1 MYICVFYTRTTVAI
15 LVPKCSLVK
24 LNLKFFCQFLKKTF
38 FILLPDRKFHDI
50 IALSALNG
58 RIFCVSIRALKNW
71 PFCGGMEFFMKD
83 KKKIGLILMY
93 LSFGIVMAG
102 LGANDALRGVFSPI
116 FKDHFTLSSV
126 QISMIIVMSY
136 AGNLIFL
143 WAGTRLADRFEKKK
157 VMMGILLIWMAALL
171 VYVTTDNYYVLLI
184 TMLFTMGA
192 STLMNTMINLFVPMY
207 FAAPGL
213 IVNTLFFVQGIGTT
227 GSQMI
232 LGQVATGFP
241 WWQKTN
247 LLLFSLGL
255 IGLILFLFAGKKAVV
270 LKSETTDA
278 KNDFDSASKAKVQ
291 MNSPILWL
299 LVLVFGF
306 YFIGEHG
313 VLNWLLLY
321 CKDQFGMDSNQASIY
336 LSMFSG
342 TMMIGRLVMAP
353 LVQKLGPSRSIQ
365 IFGGIGTVLYAVG
378 IFCGKPTLM
387 LVGISGLFVS
397 ILYPTLLLFVQQYYP
412 SSIASTATGT
422 IISIATIFDIAFNL
436 LFGKIIDQMGY
447 HLGFMILP
455 VSMIIFYLIVN
466 FLIKKYKPLRN
477 LGEA

>member
-1 MYICVFYTRTTVAI
+1 
-15 LVPKCSLVK
+15 
-24 LNLKFFCQFLKKTF
+24 
-38 FILLPDRKFHDI
+38 
-50 IALSALNG
+50 
-58 RIFCVSIRALKNW
+58 
-71 PFCGGMEFFMKD
+71 MKD

-157 VMMGILLIWMAALL
+157 VMMGILLI
-171 VYVTTDNYYVLLI
+171 

-255 IGLILFLFAGKKAVV
+255 IGLILFLFASKKAVV

-278 KNDFDSASKAKVQ
+278 KNNFDSASKAKVQ

-353 LVQKLGPSRSIQ
+353 LVQKWGPSRSIQ

>member
-1 MYICVFYTRTTVAI
+1 M
-15 LVPKCSLVK
+15 
-24 LNLKFFCQFLKKTF
+24 
-38 FILLPDRKFHDI
+38 D
-50 IALSALNG
+50 
-58 RIFCVSIRALKNW
+58 VSTDSM
-71 PFCGGMEFFMKD
+71 PFA
-83 KKKIGLILMY
+83 
-93 LSFGIVMAG
+93 SFSIV
-102 LGANDALRGVFSPI
+102 NFSP
-116 FKDHFTLSSV
+116 H
-126 QISMIIVMSY
+126 
-136 AGNLIFL
+136 
-143 WAGTRLADRFEKKK
+143 R
-157 VMMGILLIWMAALL
+157 
-171 VYVTTDNYYVLLI
+171 
-184 TMLFTMGA
+184 
-192 STLMNTMINLFVPMY
+192 
-207 FAAPGL
+207 
-213 IVNTLFFVQGIGTT
+213 
-227 GSQMI
+227 
-232 LGQVATGFP
+232 
-241 WWQKTN
+241 
-247 LLLFSLGL
+247 LGL
-255 IGLILFLFAGKKAVV
+255 KIAKKAVV
-270 LKSETTDA
+270 LKPETTDA
-278 KNDFDSASKAKVQ
+278 KNDFDAASGSKPKVQ

-353 LVQKLGPSRSIQ
+353 LVQKWGPSRSIQ

-466 FLIKKYKPLRN
+466 FLIKKYKPLRK
-477 LGEA
+477 LGKN

>member
-1 MYICVFYTRTTVAI
+1 
-15 LVPKCSLVK
+15 
-24 LNLKFFCQFLKKTF
+24 
-38 FILLPDRKFHDI
+38 
-50 IALSALNG
+50 
-58 RIFCVSIRALKNW
+58 
-71 PFCGGMEFFMKD
+71 MKD

-278 KNDFDSASKAKVQ
+278 KNNFDSASKAKVQ

-342 TMMIGRLVMAP
+342 TMMMGTFTKHSDLWWNRYFFVCSWYFLRKAYTYVSWYFRPVCIYP
-353 LVQKLGPSRSIQ
+353 LSNPSFVCTAVLSI
-365 IFGGIGTVLYAVG
+365 FHCLYRNRN
-378 IFCGKPTLM
+378 
-387 LVGISGLFVS
+387 
-397 ILYPTLLLFVQQYYP
+397 YYQYCNN
-412 SSIASTATGT
+412 I
-422 IISIATIFDIAFNL
+422 
-436 LFGKIIDQMGY
+436 
-447 HLGFMILP
+447 
-455 VSMIIFYLIVN
+455 
-466 FLIKKYKPLRN
+466 
-477 LGEA
+477 

>member
-1 MYICVFYTRTTVAI
+1 
-15 LVPKCSLVK
+15 
-24 LNLKFFCQFLKKTF
+24 
-38 FILLPDRKFHDI
+38 
-50 IALSALNG
+50 
-58 RIFCVSIRALKNW
+58 
-71 PFCGGMEFFMKD
+71 
-83 KKKIGLILMY
+83 
-93 LSFGIVMAG
+93 
-102 LGANDALRGVFSPI
+102 
-116 FKDHFTLSSV
+116 
-126 QISMIIVMSY
+126 MIIVMSY

-342 TMMIGRLVMAP
+342 TMMVGRLVMAP
-353 LVQKLGPSRSIQ
+353 LVQKWGPSRSIQ

-466 FLIKKYKPLRN
+466 FLIKKYKPLRT

>member
-1 MYICVFYTRTTVAI
+1 
-15 LVPKCSLVK
+15 
-24 LNLKFFCQFLKKTF
+24 
-38 FILLPDRKFHDI
+38 
-50 IALSALNG
+50 
-58 RIFCVSIRALKNW
+58 
-71 PFCGGMEFFMKD
+71 MKE

-116 FKDHFTLSSV
+116 FESHFELTSV

-157 VMMGILLIWMAALL
+157 VMMGILLVWMAALL
-171 VYVTTDNYYVLLI
+171 VYVTTDNYYVLLV

-232 LGQVATGFP
+232 LGQVATGFS
-241 WWQKTN
+241 WWQRTN
-247 LLLFSLGL
+247 LLLFGLGL
-255 IGLILFLFAGKKAVV
+255 VGLILFLFAGKKAVV
-270 LKSETTDA
+270 LKPETA
-278 KNDFDSASKAKVQ
+278 NASADSNAANSKDSDKKQKVQ

-321 CKDQFGMDSNQASIY
+321 CKDQFNMDSSQASIY

-342 TMMIGRLVMAP
+342 TMMVGRLVMAP
-353 LVQKLGPSRSIQ
+353 LVQKWGPSRSIQ
-365 IFGGIGTVLYAVG
+365 IFGGIGTLLYAVG

-422 IISIATIFDIAFNL
+422 VISIATVFDIAFNL
-436 LFGKIIDQMGY
+436 LFGNIIDQIGY
-447 HLGFMILP
+447 HIGFMILP

-477 LGEA
+477 LGDA

>member
-1 MYICVFYTRTTVAI
+1 
-15 LVPKCSLVK
+15 
-24 LNLKFFCQFLKKTF
+24 
-38 FILLPDRKFHDI
+38 
-50 IALSALNG
+50 
-58 RIFCVSIRALKNW
+58 
-71 PFCGGMEFFMKD
+71 MKD

-192 STLMNTMINLFVPMY
+192 STLMNTRLIFLFLCTSPLLVLLSIHC
-207 FAAPGL
+207 F
-213 IVNTLFFVQGIGTT
+213 LFRVLEQQAG
-227 GSQMI
+227 QMI

-255 IGLILFLFAGKKAVV
+255 IGLILFLFASKKAVV

-278 KNDFDSASKAKVQ
+278 KNNFDSASKAKVQ

-353 LVQKLGPSRSIQ
+353 LVQKWGPSRSIQ

-397 ILYPTLLLFVQQYYP
+397 LSFIQPFFCLVQQYYP
-412 SSIASTATGT
+412 SSIASYRNRNYYQYCNKYLYCFL
-422 IISIATIFDIAFNL
+422 ICC
-436 LFGKIIDQMGY
+436 FGKN
-447 HLGFMILP
+447 H
-455 VSMIIFYLIVN
+455 
-466 FLIKKYKPLRN
+466 
-477 LGEA
+477 

>member
-1 MYICVFYTRTTVAI
+1 
-15 LVPKCSLVK
+15 
-24 LNLKFFCQFLKKTF
+24 
-38 FILLPDRKFHDI
+38 
-50 IALSALNG
+50 
-58 RIFCVSIRALKNW
+58 
-71 PFCGGMEFFMKD
+71 MKE
-83 KKKIGLILMY
+83 KKKLGLILMY

-116 FKDHFTLSSV
+116 FENHFELSSV

-143 WAGTRLADRFEKKK
+143 WAGTRLADRFDKKK
-157 VMMGILLIWMAALL
+157 VMIGILLVWMVALL
-171 VYVTTDNYYVLLI
+171 VYVTTDNYYILLV

-213 IVNTLFFVQGIGTT
+213 IVNALFVVQGIGTT

-232 LGQVATGFP
+232 LGQIATGFS
-241 WWQKTN
+241 WWQRTN
-247 LLLFSLGL
+247 LLLFVLGFV
-255 IGLILFLFAGKKAVV
+255 GLILFLFAGKKAVV
-270 LKSETTDA
+270 LEKEPTETAKVSDKSSSA
-278 KNDFDSASKAKVQ
+278 KQKVQ

-321 CKDQFGMDSNQASIY
+321 CKDQFAMDSSQASIY

-342 TMMIGRLVMAP
+342 TMMVGRLEMAP
-353 LVQKLGPSRSIQ
+353 LVQKWGPSRSIQ

-378 IFCGKPTLM
+378 IFCGKPTLG

-397 ILYPTLLLFVQQYYP
+397 ILYPTLLLFIQQYYP

-422 IISIATIFDIAFNL
+422 IISIATVFDIAFNL

-455 VSMIIFYLIVN
+455 ISMIIFYLIVN

-477 LGEA
+477 LGDA

>member
-1 MYICVFYTRTTVAI
+1 
-15 LVPKCSLVK
+15 
-24 LNLKFFCQFLKKTF
+24 
-38 FILLPDRKFHDI
+38 
-50 IALSALNG
+50 
-58 RIFCVSIRALKNW
+58 
-71 PFCGGMEFFMKD
+71 MKE
-83 KKKIGLILMY
+83 KKKLGLILMY

-116 FKDHFTLSSV
+116 FENHFELSSV

-143 WAGTRLADRFEKKK
+143 WAGTRLADRFDKKK
-157 VMMGILLIWMAALL
+157 VMIGILLVWMVALL
-171 VYVTTDNYYVLLI
+171 VYVTTDNYYILLV

-232 LGQVATGFP
+232 LGQVATGFS
-241 WWQKTN
+241 WWQRTN
-247 LLLFSLGL
+247 LLLFVLGF

-270 LKSETTDA
+270 LEKEPSETA
-278 KNDFDSASKAKVQ
+278 KVSDKSSDTKQKVQ

-321 CKDQFGMDSNQASIY
+321 CKDQFAMDSSQASIY

-342 TMMIGRLVMAP
+342 TMMVGRLVMAP
-353 LVQKLGPSRSIQ
+353 LVQKWGPSRSIQ

-422 IISIATIFDIAFNL
+422 VISIATVFDIAFNL
-436 LFGKIIDQMGY
+436 LFGNIIDQIGY
-447 HLGFMILP
+447 HFGFMILP
-455 VSMIIFYLIVN
+455 VSMILFYLIVN

-477 LGEA
+477 LGDA

>member
-1 MYICVFYTRTTVAI
+1 
-15 LVPKCSLVK
+15 
-24 LNLKFFCQFLKKTF
+24 
-38 FILLPDRKFHDI
+38 
-50 IALSALNG
+50 
-58 RIFCVSIRALKNW
+58 
-71 PFCGGMEFFMKD
+71 MKE

-116 FKDHFTLSSV
+116 FESHFELTSV

-157 VMMGILLIWMAALL
+157 VMMGILLVWMAALL
-171 VYVTTDNYYVLLI
+171 VYVTTDNYYVLLV

-232 LGQVATGFP
+232 LGQVATGFS
-241 WWQKTN
+241 WWQRTN
-247 LLLFSLGL
+247 LLLFGLGL
-255 IGLILFLFAGKKAVV
+255 VGLILFLFAGKKAVV
-270 LKSETTDA
+270 LKKEPESANVSTD
-278 KNDFDSASKAKVQ
+278 SKADSNAAPSKGSDKKEKVQ

-321 CKDQFGMDSNQASIY
+321 CKDQFNMDSSQASIY

-342 TMMIGRLVMAP
+342 TMMVGRLVMAP
-353 LVQKLGPSRSIQ
+353 LVQKWGPSRSIQ

-422 IISIATIFDIAFNL
+422 VISIATVFDIAFNL
-436 LFGKIIDQMGY
+436 LFGNIIDQIGY
-447 HLGFMILP
+447 HIGFMILP

-477 LGEA
+477 LGDA

>member
-1 MYICVFYTRTTVAI
+1 
-15 LVPKCSLVK
+15 
-24 LNLKFFCQFLKKTF
+24 
-38 FILLPDRKFHDI
+38 
-50 IALSALNG
+50 
-58 RIFCVSIRALKNW
+58 
-71 PFCGGMEFFMKD
+71 MKE

-116 FKDHFTLSSV
+116 FESHFELTSV

-157 VMMGILLIWMAALL
+157 VMMGILLVWMAALL
-171 VYVTTDNYYVLLI
+171 VYVTTDNYYVLLV

-232 LGQVATGFP
+232 LGQVATGFS
-241 WWQKTN
+241 WWQRTN
-247 LLLFSLGL
+247 LLLFGLGL
-255 IGLILFLFAGKKAVV
+255 VGLILFLFAGKKAVV
-270 LKSETTDA
+270 LKPEATTA
-278 KNDFDSASKAKVQ
+278 STDSNAAASKVSEKQKVQ

-321 CKDQFGMDSNQASIY
+321 CKDQFNMDSSQASIY

-342 TMMIGRLVMAP
+342 TMMVGRLVMAP
-353 LVQKLGPSRSIQ
+353 LVQKWGPSRSIQ
-365 IFGGIGTVLYAVG
+365 IFGGIGTLLYAVG

-387 LVGISGLFVS
+387 LVGTSGLFVS

-422 IISIATIFDIAFNL
+422 VISIATVFDIAFNL
-436 LFGKIIDQMGY
+436 LFGNIIDQIGY
-447 HLGFMILP
+447 HIGFMILP

-477 LGEA
+477 LGDA

>member
-1 MYICVFYTRTTVAI
+1 
-15 LVPKCSLVK
+15 
-24 LNLKFFCQFLKKTF
+24 
-38 FILLPDRKFHDI
+38 
-50 IALSALNG
+50 
-58 RIFCVSIRALKNW
+58 
-71 PFCGGMEFFMKD
+71 MKE

-116 FKDHFTLSSV
+116 FESHFELTSV

-157 VMMGILLIWMAALL
+157 VMMGILLVWMAALL
-171 VYVTTDNYYVLLI
+171 VYVATDNYYVLLV

-232 LGQVATGFP
+232 LGQVATGFS
-241 WWQKTN
+241 WWQRTN
-247 LLLFSLGL
+247 LLLFGLGL
-255 IGLILFLFAGKKAVV
+255 VGLILFLFAGKKAVV
-270 LKSETTDA
+270 LKPEAATASTDSNA
-278 KNDFDSASKAKVQ
+278 AASKDSDKKQKVQ

-321 CKDQFGMDSNQASIY
+321 CKDQFNMDSSQASIY

-342 TMMIGRLVMAP
+342 TMMVGRLVMAP
-353 LVQKLGPSRSIQ
+353 LVQKWGPSRSIQ

-422 IISIATIFDIAFNL
+422 VISIATVFDIAFNL
-436 LFGKIIDQMGY
+436 LFGNIIDQIGY
-447 HLGFMILP
+447 HIGFMILP

-477 LGEA
+477 LGDS

>member
-1 MYICVFYTRTTVAI
+1 
-15 LVPKCSLVK
+15 
-24 LNLKFFCQFLKKTF
+24 
-38 FILLPDRKFHDI
+38 
-50 IALSALNG
+50 
-58 RIFCVSIRALKNW
+58 
-71 PFCGGMEFFMKD
+71 MKD

-306 YFIGEHG
+306 YFIEKT
-313 VLNWLLLY
+313 N
-321 CKDQFGMDSNQASIY
+321 
-336 LSMFSG
+336 
-342 TMMIGRLVMAP
+342 
-353 LVQKLGPSRSIQ
+353 
-365 IFGGIGTVLYAVG
+365 
-378 IFCGKPTLM
+378 
-387 LVGISGLFVS
+387 
-397 ILYPTLLLFVQQYYP
+397 LLLF
-412 SSIASTATGT
+412 SLGLIGL
-422 IISIATIFDIAFNL
+422 I
-436 LFGKIIDQMGY
+436 LF
-447 HLGFMILP
+447 LF
-455 VSMIIFYLIVN
+455 F
-466 FLIKKYKPLRN
+466 F
-477 LGEA
+477 

>member
-1 MYICVFYTRTTVAI
+1 
-15 LVPKCSLVK
+15 
-24 LNLKFFCQFLKKTF
+24 
-38 FILLPDRKFHDI
+38 
-50 IALSALNG
+50 
-58 RIFCVSIRALKNW
+58 
-71 PFCGGMEFFMKD
+71 MKE

-116 FKDHFTLSSV
+116 FKSHFELTSV

-157 VMMGILLIWMAALL
+157 VMMGILLVWMAALL
-171 VYVTTDNYYVLLI
+171 VYVTTDNYYVLLV

-232 LGQVATGFP
+232 LGQVATGFS
-241 WWQKTN
+241 WWQRTN
-247 LLLFSLGL
+247 LLLFGLGL
-255 IGLILFLFAGKKAVV
+255 VGLILFLFAGKKAVV
-270 LKSETTDA
+270 LKKEPESANVSTD
-278 KNDFDSASKAKVQ
+278 SKADSNAAPSKGSDKKEKVQ

-321 CKDQFGMDSNQASIY
+321 CKDQFNMDSSQASIY

-342 TMMIGRLVMAP
+342 TMMVGRLVMAP
-353 LVQKLGPSRSIQ
+353 LVQKWGPSRSIQ

-422 IISIATIFDIAFNL
+422 VISIATVFDIAFNL
-436 LFGKIIDQMGY
+436 LFGNIIDQIGY
-447 HLGFMILP
+447 HIGFMILP

-477 LGEA
+477 LGDA

>member
-1 MYICVFYTRTTVAI
+1 
-15 LVPKCSLVK
+15 
-24 LNLKFFCQFLKKTF
+24 
-38 FILLPDRKFHDI
+38 
-50 IALSALNG
+50 
-58 RIFCVSIRALKNW
+58 
-71 PFCGGMEFFMKD
+71 MKD

-291 MNSPILWL
+291 MNSPIL
-299 LVLVFGF
+299 
-306 YFIGEHG
+306 
-313 VLNWLLLY
+313 
-321 CKDQFGMDSNQASIY
+321 
-336 LSMFSG
+336 
-342 TMMIGRLVMAP
+342 
-353 LVQKLGPSRSIQ
+353 
-365 IFGGIGTVLYAVG
+365 
-378 IFCGKPTLM
+378 
-387 LVGISGLFVS
+387 
-397 ILYPTLLLFVQQYYP
+397 
-412 SSIASTATGT
+412 
-422 IISIATIFDIAFNL
+422 
-436 LFGKIIDQMGY
+436 
-447 HLGFMILP
+447 
-455 VSMIIFYLIVN
+455 
-466 FLIKKYKPLRN
+466 
-477 LGEA
+477 

>member
-1 MYICVFYTRTTVAI
+1 
-15 LVPKCSLVK
+15 
-24 LNLKFFCQFLKKTF
+24 
-38 FILLPDRKFHDI
+38 
-50 IALSALNG
+50 
-58 RIFCVSIRALKNW
+58 
-71 PFCGGMEFFMKD
+71 MKE

-116 FKDHFTLSSV
+116 FESHFELTSV

-157 VMMGILLIWMAALL
+157 VMMGILLVWMAALL
-171 VYVTTDNYYVLLI
+171 VYVTTDNYYVLLV

-232 LGQVATGFP
+232 LGQIATGFS
-241 WWQKTN
+241 WWQRTN
-247 LLLFSLGL
+247 LLLFGLGL
-255 IGLILFLFAGKKAVV
+255 VGLILFLFAGKKAVV
-270 LKSETTDA
+270 LKKEPE
-278 KNDFDSASKAKVQ
+278 SANVSADSKADSNAAPSKGSDKKEKVQ

-321 CKDQFGMDSNQASIY
+321 CKDQFNMDSSQASIY

-342 TMMIGRLVMAP
+342 TMMVGRLVMAP
-353 LVQKLGPSRSIQ
+353 LVQKWGPSRSIQ

-422 IISIATIFDIAFNL
+422 VISIATVFDIAFNL
-436 LFGKIIDQMGY
+436 LFGNIIDQIGY
-447 HLGFMILP
+447 HIGFMILP
-455 VSMIIFYLIVN
+455 VSMIIFYLVVN

-477 LGEA
+477 LGDA

>member
-1 MYICVFYTRTTVAI
+1 
-15 LVPKCSLVK
+15 
-24 LNLKFFCQFLKKTF
+24 
-38 FILLPDRKFHDI
+38 
-50 IALSALNG
+50 
-58 RIFCVSIRALKNW
+58 
-71 PFCGGMEFFMKD
+71 MKE

-116 FKDHFTLSSV
+116 FESHFELTSV

-157 VMMGILLIWMAALL
+157 VMMGILLVWMAALL
-171 VYVTTDNYYVLLI
+171 VYVTTDNYYVLLV

-232 LGQVATGFP
+232 LGQIATGFS
-241 WWQKTN
+241 WWQRTN
-247 LLLFSLGL
+247 LLLFGLGL
-255 IGLILFLFAGKKAVV
+255 VGLILFLFAGKKAVV
-270 LKSETTDA
+270 LKKEPESANVSTD
-278 KNDFDSASKAKVQ
+278 SKADSNAAPSKGSDKKEKVQ

-321 CKDQFGMDSNQASIY
+321 CKDQFNMDSSQASIY

-342 TMMIGRLVMAP
+342 TMMVGRLVMAP
-353 LVQKLGPSRSIQ
+353 LVQKWGPSRSIQ

-422 IISIATIFDIAFNL
+422 VISIATVFDIAFNL
-436 LFGKIIDQMGY
+436 LFGNIIDQIGY
-447 HLGFMILP
+447 HIGFMILP

-477 LGEA
+477 LGDA

>member
-1 MYICVFYTRTTVAI
+1 
-15 LVPKCSLVK
+15 
-24 LNLKFFCQFLKKTF
+24 
-38 FILLPDRKFHDI
+38 
-50 IALSALNG
+50 
-58 RIFCVSIRALKNW
+58 
-71 PFCGGMEFFMKD
+71 MKE

-116 FKDHFTLSSV
+116 FESHFELSSV

-157 VMMGILLIWMAALL
+157 VMIGILLVWMAALL
-171 VYVTTDNYYVLLI
+171 VYVTTDNYYILLV

-232 LGQVATGFP
+232 LGQVATGFS

-247 LLLFSLGL
+247 LLLFGLGL

-270 LKSETTDA
+270 LKKE
-278 KNDFDSASKAKVQ
+278 SASGISDKNSNAASEKKQKVQ

-313 VLNWLLLY
+313 ILNWLLLY
-321 CKDQFGMDSNQASIY
+321 CKDQFNMDSSQASIY

-342 TMMIGRLVMAP
+342 TMMVGRLVMAP
-353 LVQKLGPSRSIQ
+353 LVQKWGPSRSIQ

-422 IISIATIFDIAFNL
+422 VISIATVFDIAFNL

-455 VSMIIFYLIVN
+455 ISMIIFYLIVN

-477 LGEA
+477 LGDA

>member
-1 MYICVFYTRTTVAI
+1 
-15 LVPKCSLVK
+15 
-24 LNLKFFCQFLKKTF
+24 
-38 FILLPDRKFHDI
+38 
-50 IALSALNG
+50 
-58 RIFCVSIRALKNW
+58 
-71 PFCGGMEFFMKD
+71 MKE
-83 KKKIGLILMY
+83 KKKLGLILMY

-116 FKDHFTLSSV
+116 FESHFELSSV

-157 VMMGILLIWMAALL
+157 VMIGILAIWMLALL
-171 VYVTTDNYYVLLI
+171 VYVTTDNYYILLV

-232 LGQVATGFP
+232 LGQVATGFS
-241 WWQKTN
+241 WWQRTN
-247 LLLFSLGL
+247 LLLFTLGL

-270 LKSETTDA
+270 LKKEPTKETAVKNASDKTDST
-278 KNDFDSASKAKVQ
+278 KQKVS
-291 MNSPILWL
+291 MSSPILWL

-321 CKDQFGMDSNQASIY
+321 CKDQFAMDSGQASIY

-342 TMMIGRLVMAP
+342 TMMVGRLVMAP
-353 LVQKLGPSRSIQ
+353 LVQKWGPSRSIQ
-365 IFGGIGTVLYAVG
+365 IFGGIGTVLYAAG
-378 IFCGKPTLM
+378 IFCGKPTLA
-387 LVGISGLFVS
+387 LVGISGLFIS

-422 IISIATIFDIAFNL
+422 VISIATVFDIAFNL

-455 VSMIIFYLIVN
+455 ISMIIFYLIVN

-477 LGEA
+477 LGDA

>member
-1 MYICVFYTRTTVAI
+1 
-15 LVPKCSLVK
+15 
-24 LNLKFFCQFLKKTF
+24 
-38 FILLPDRKFHDI
+38 
-50 IALSALNG
+50 
-58 RIFCVSIRALKNW
+58 
-71 PFCGGMEFFMKD
+71 MKD

-232 LGQVATGFP
+232 LGQVATGFS

-255 IGLILFLFAGKKAVV
+255 IGLILFLFASKKAVV
-270 LKSETTDA
+270 LKPETTDA
-278 KNDFDSASKAKVQ
+278 KNDFDAASGSKPKVQ

-353 LVQKLGPSRSIQ
+353 LVQKWGPSRSIQ

-466 FLIKKYKPLRN
+466 FLIKKYKPLRK
-477 LGEA
+477 LGKD

>member
-1 MYICVFYTRTTVAI
+1 
-15 LVPKCSLVK
+15 
-24 LNLKFFCQFLKKTF
+24 
-38 FILLPDRKFHDI
+38 
-50 IALSALNG
+50 
-58 RIFCVSIRALKNW
+58 
-71 PFCGGMEFFMKD
+71 MKE

-116 FKDHFTLSSV
+116 FESHFELSSV

-143 WAGTRLADRFEKKK
+143 WAGTRLADRFDKKK
-157 VMMGILLIWMAALL
+157 VMMGILLVWMVALL
-171 VYVTTDNYYVLLI
+171 VYVTTDNYYVLLV

-232 LGQVATGFP
+232 LGQVATGFS
-241 WWQKTN
+241 WWQRTN
-247 LLLFSLGL
+247 LLLFGLGL
-255 IGLILFLFAGKKAVV
+255 VGLILFLFAGKKAVV
-270 LKSETTDA
+270 LNPETAKTSTDSNA
-278 KNDFDSASKAKVQ
+278 ANSKDSDKKQKVQ

-321 CKDQFGMDSNQASIY
+321 CKDQFNMDSSQASIY

-342 TMMIGRLVMAP
+342 TMMVGRLVMAP
-353 LVQKLGPSRSIQ
+353 LVQKWGPSRSIQ

-422 IISIATIFDIAFNL
+422 VISIATVFDIAFNL
-436 LFGKIIDQMGY
+436 LFGNIIDQIGY
-447 HLGFMILP
+447 HIGFMILP

-477 LGEA
+477 LGDA

>member
-1 MYICVFYTRTTVAI
+1 
-15 LVPKCSLVK
+15 
-24 LNLKFFCQFLKKTF
+24 
-38 FILLPDRKFHDI
+38 
-50 IALSALNG
+50 
-58 RIFCVSIRALKNW
+58 
-71 PFCGGMEFFMKD
+71 
-83 KKKIGLILMY
+83 
-93 LSFGIVMAG
+93 
-102 LGANDALRGVFSPI
+102 
-116 FKDHFTLSSV
+116 
-126 QISMIIVMSY
+126 
-136 AGNLIFL
+136 
-143 WAGTRLADRFEKKK
+143 
-157 VMMGILLIWMAALL
+157 
-171 VYVTTDNYYVLLI
+171 
-184 TMLFTMGA
+184 
-192 STLMNTMINLFVPMY
+192 
-207 FAAPGL
+207 
-213 IVNTLFFVQGIGTT
+213 
-227 GSQMI
+227 
-232 LGQVATGFP
+232 
-241 WWQKTN
+241 
-247 LLLFSLGL
+247 
-255 IGLILFLFAGKKAVV
+255 
-270 LKSETTDA
+270 
-278 KNDFDSASKAKVQ
+278 

-353 LVQKLGPSRSIQ
+353 LVQKWGPSRSIQ
-365 IFGGIGTVLYAVG
+365 IFGGIGTVLYAFG

>member
-1 MYICVFYTRTTVAI
+1 
-15 LVPKCSLVK
+15 
-24 LNLKFFCQFLKKTF
+24 
-38 FILLPDRKFHDI
+38 
-50 IALSALNG
+50 
-58 RIFCVSIRALKNW
+58 
-71 PFCGGMEFFMKD
+71 
-83 KKKIGLILMY
+83 MY
-93 LSFGIVMAG
+93 LSFGIIMAG

-116 FKDHFTLSSV
+116 FENHFELSSV

-157 VMMGILLIWMAALL
+157 VMIGILLVWMAALL
-171 VYVTTDNYYVLLI
+171 VYVTTDNYYVLLV

-232 LGQVATGFP
+232 LGQVATGFS

-247 LLLFSLGL
+247 LLLFVLGL

-270 LKSETTDA
+270 LKKEPAAAVSDQNATT
-278 KNDFDSASKAKVQ
+278 ASSQKQKVQ

-321 CKDQFGMDSNQASIY
+321 CKDQFNMDSSQASIY

-342 TMMIGRLVMAP
+342 TMMVGRLVMAP
-353 LVQKLGPSRSIQ
+353 LVQKWGPSRSIQ

-422 IISIATIFDIAFNL
+422 VISIATVFDIAFNL

-477 LGEA
+477 LGDA

>member
-1 MYICVFYTRTTVAI
+1 
-15 LVPKCSLVK
+15 
-24 LNLKFFCQFLKKTF
+24 
-38 FILLPDRKFHDI
+38 
-50 IALSALNG
+50 
-58 RIFCVSIRALKNW
+58 
-71 PFCGGMEFFMKD
+71 MKE

-116 FKDHFTLSSV
+116 FESHFELTSV

-157 VMMGILLIWMAALL
+157 VMMGILLVWMAALL
-171 VYVTTDNYYVLLI
+171 VYVTTDNYYVLLV

-232 LGQVATGFP
+232 LGQVATGFS
-241 WWQKTN
+241 WWQRTN
-247 LLLFSLGL
+247 LLLFGLGL
-255 IGLILFLFAGKKAVV
+255 VGLILFLFAGKKAVV
-270 LKSETTDA
+270 LKKEPESANVSTD
-278 KNDFDSASKAKVQ
+278 SKADSNAAPSKGSDKKEKVQ

-321 CKDQFGMDSNQASIY
+321 CKDQFNMDSSQASIY

-342 TMMIGRLVMAP
+342 TMMVGRLVMAP
-353 LVQKLGPSRSIQ
+353 LVQKWGPSRSIQ

-422 IISIATIFDIAFNL
+422 VISIATVFDIAFNL
-436 LFGKIIDQMGY
+436 LFGNIIDQIGY
-447 HLGFMILP
+447 HIGFMILP
-455 VSMIIFYLIVN
+455 RI
-466 FLIKKYKPLRN
+466 
-477 LGEA
+477 

>member
-1 MYICVFYTRTTVAI
+1 
-15 LVPKCSLVK
+15 
-24 LNLKFFCQFLKKTF
+24 
-38 FILLPDRKFHDI
+38 
-50 IALSALNG
+50 
-58 RIFCVSIRALKNW
+58 
-71 PFCGGMEFFMKD
+71 MKE

-116 FKDHFTLSSV
+116 FESHFELTSV

-157 VMMGILLIWMAALL
+157 VMMGILLVWMAALL
-171 VYVTTDNYYVLLI
+171 VYVTTDNYYVLLV

-232 LGQVATGFP
+232 LGQVATGFS
-241 WWQKTN
+241 WWQRTN
-247 LLLFSLGL
+247 LLLFGLGL
-255 IGLILFLFAGKKAVV
+255 VGLILFLFAGKKAVV
-270 LKSETTDA
+270 LKKEPESANVSTD
-278 KNDFDSASKAKVQ
+278 SKADSNAAPSKGSDKKEKVQ

-321 CKDQFGMDSNQASIY
+321 CKDQFNMDSSQASIY

-342 TMMIGRLVMAP
+342 TMMVGRLVMAP
-353 LVQKLGPSRSIQ
+353 LVQKWGPSRSIQ

-422 IISIATIFDIAFNL
+422 VISIATVFDIAFNL
-436 LFGKIIDQMGY
+436 LFGNIIDQIGY
-447 HLGFMILP
+447 HIGFMILP

-466 FLIKKYKPLRN
+466 FLIKKYKPFRN
-477 LGEA
+477 LGDA

>member
-1 MYICVFYTRTTVAI
+1 
-15 LVPKCSLVK
+15 
-24 LNLKFFCQFLKKTF
+24 
-38 FILLPDRKFHDI
+38 
-50 IALSALNG
+50 
-58 RIFCVSIRALKNW
+58 
-71 PFCGGMEFFMKD
+71 MKD

-278 KNDFDSASKAKVQ
+278 KNNFDSASKAKIQ

-353 LVQKLGPSRSIQ
+353 LVQKWGPSRSIQ

-466 FLIKKYKPLRN
+466 FLIKNISHFAILAKLKKISCEKMISHFFTAHFYSNVILSN
-477 LGEA
+477 TSYDFGLE

>member
-1 MYICVFYTRTTVAI
+1 M
-15 LVPKCSLVK
+15 
-24 LNLKFFCQFLKKTF
+24 
-38 FILLPDRKFHDI
+38 
-50 IALSALNG
+50 
-58 RIFCVSIRALKNW
+58 
-71 PFCGGMEFFMKD
+71 
-83 KKKIGLILMY
+83 KKKKELGLILMY

-102 LGANDALRGVFSPI
+102 LGANDALRGVFSTI
-116 FKDHFTLSSV
+116 FKDHFELLPM
-126 QISMIIVMSY
+126 QFSMIIVMSY

-143 WAGTRLADRFEKKK
+143 WAGTRLADKFDKKK
-157 VMMGILLIWMAALL
+157 VMIGILLVWMVALL
-171 VYVTTDNYYVLLI
+171 AYVTTDNYYVLLV

-192 STLMNTMINLFVPMY
+192 STLMNTLINLFVPMY

-232 LGQVATGFP
+232 LGQVATGFS

-247 LLLFSLGL
+247 LLLFGLGL
-255 IGLILFLFAGKKAVV
+255 IGLILFLFAEKKAVV
-270 LKSETTDA
+270 LKSESVKTSNAISEKTQ
-278 KNDFDSASKAKVQ
+278 KIQ

-299 LVLVFGF
+299 LILVFGF

-321 CKDQFGMDSNQASIY
+321 CQDQFGMEQNQASIY

-342 TMMIGRLVMAP
+342 TMMVGRLVMAP
-353 LVQKLGPSRSIQ
+353 LVQKWGPSRSIQ

-397 ILYPTLLLFVQQYYP
+397 VLYPTLLLFVQQYYP

-422 IISIATIFDIAFNL
+422 VISIATVFDIAFNL
-436 LFGKIIDQMGY
+436 LFGKIIDQIGY

-477 LGEA
+477 LGDA